1 MGYLI
6 FILSLIVREFILEHV
21 KNIQNLFTENKDE
34 ENAFEMEKYMR
45 NQFLFLGI
53 RTPLRRKLTK
63 QFFKESGILKADFN
77 PEFVR
82 SLWNL
87 EHREYQYVAVDYI
100 TSLLDK
106 LTRED
111 ILLMEELIT
120 TKSWWDTVD
129 MLAQKPVGT
138 IAKKF
143 PEVIF
148 TNVEKWVTSK
158 NMWLQRSAIL
168 FQLKYKRDT
177 DEDLLYRYI
186 QTHASS
192 KEFFIQKAIGWA
204 LREYSKTNH
213 DSVHDFIEN
222 NELAKLS
229 VREGSKYIIKH

>member
-1 MGYLI
+1 MEYI
-6 FILSLIVREFILEHV
+6 

-34 ENAFEMEKYMR
+34 ENAFEMEKYLR
-45 NQFLFLGI
+45 NQFLFFGI

-63 QFFKESGILKADFN
+63 QFFKESGILKEDFN

-87 EHREYQYVAVDYI
+87 EQREYHYVAVDYI
-100 TSLLDK
+100 ISLLDK
-106 LTRED
+106 LTSED

-138 IAKKF
+138 IARKY
-143 PEVIF
+143 PEVIS

-177 DEDLLYRYI
+177 DEYLLYRYI
-186 QTHASS
+186 QTHGSS
-192 KEFFIQKAIGWA
+192 
-204 LREYSKTNH
+204 LYRR
-213 DSVHDFIEN
+213 
-222 NELAKLS
+222 L
-229 VREGSKYIIKH
+229 